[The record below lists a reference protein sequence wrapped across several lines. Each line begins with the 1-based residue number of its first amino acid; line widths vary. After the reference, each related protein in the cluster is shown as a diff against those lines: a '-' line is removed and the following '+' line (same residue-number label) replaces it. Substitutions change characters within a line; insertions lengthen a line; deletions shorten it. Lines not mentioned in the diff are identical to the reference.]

1 MKRQRFFDGHISNL
15 YFNMLS
21 IDDEQ
26 HYEWYDIQW
35 YDMTFNDMIWYSMI
49 WYDIQWYDMIFNDT
63 IFNDIQW
70 CDAIFNDMY
79 DIKLIHSFIWH
90 KEKSY

>member
-26 HYEWYDIQW
+26 YYEWYDIQW
-35 YDMTFNDMIWYSMI
+35 CDMIFNMRFNNMI
-49 WYDIQWYDMIFNDT
+49 FNDMIFNDM
-63 IFNDIQW
+63 
-70 CDAIFNDMY
+70 IFNDMY
-79 DIKLIHSFIWH
+79 DIKLIHWFIWH
-90 KEKSY
+90 KEKSC